1 MLEKARRA
9 TGWILALVM
18 HGPVLADNIAP
29 ASHATMRKPSA
40 IVPGDHIANLTL
52 TEAVFLGLRSNR
64 SIRSAYLERIAQ
76 KYDLRVAED
85 YFTPKLLLTGRYV
98 GVRNQDDRYRRGEV
112 TPQTTKISE
121 IGTRFS
127 LSWANEQHQ
136 ADRAGRQRTDGV
148 TFAAIQP
155 LLRGAGREV
164 VTAPLR
170 LSRLAERS
178 NRLGLQARVAQTVT
192 QIVLAYR
199 ELLRAQEQVR
209 IAQDALGRSRRLLEI
224 NQALI
229 SAGRMAEFEIVQ
241 TEADAAT
248 QELSVEDANNML
260 AARRLELLQLLAL
273 DLSNQIY
280 ATEGLGAERMQLSL
294 VEAQRVALERQPEYL
309 MQLIAAEQA
318 DVNLIVARNQS
329 LWDVSLVGGATQGR
343 DRYSRGGHVP
353 GSDRR
358 WEGYAGIQVE
368 IPIGDL
374 ATRQNE
380 VRARVA
386 AQDQA
391 NKLKNAQ
398 QVLDREVSDA
408 VRDVG
413 SRWRQLEIATR
424 AHELSRRKLD
434 IEREKLQVGRSSNFQ
449 VLSFEAD
456 LRNSDSARLGALI
469 GYLNA
474 QTLLD
479 LRLGTTLDS
488 WDIALND

>member
-1 MLEKARRA
+1 M
-9 TGWILALVM
+9 
-18 HGPVLADNIAP
+18 
-29 ASHATMRKPSA
+29 AS
-40 IVPGDHIANLTL
+40 GHIANLTL
-52 TEAVFLGLRSNR
+52 TEAVFLGLRGNR
-64 SIRSAYLERIAQ
+64 FIRSAYLERVAQ

-85 YFTPKLLLTGRYV
+85 YFTPKLLLTGRYL
-98 GVRNQDDRYRRGEV
+98 GARSQDDRYRQAEV

-127 LSWANEQHQ
+127 LSWANQLNQ
-136 ADRAGRQRTDGV
+136 ADRAGRLRNDGV
-148 TFAAIQP
+148 TFAVIQP
-155 LLRGAGREV
+155 LLRGSGREV
-164 VTAPLR
+164 ATAPLR
-170 LSRLAERS
+170 LARLTEQS

-224 NQALI
+224 NKALI
-229 SAGRMAEFEIVQ
+229 AAGRMAEFEIVQ
-241 TEADAAT
+241 TEADTAM

-260 AARRLELLQLLAL
+260 AARRLDLLQLLAL
-273 DLSNQIY
+273 DLSNQVY

-294 VEAQRVALERQPEYL
+294 VDAQRVALERQPEYL
-309 MQLIAAEQA
+309 MQLIASEQA
-318 DVNLIVARNQS
+318 DVNLIVAKNQS
-329 LWDVSLVGGATQGR
+329 LWDVSLMGGATQRR
-343 DRYSRGGHVP
+343 DRHSGGSHAPVSNRG
-353 GSDRR
+353 
-358 WEGYAGIQVE
+358 WEGYAGVQVE
-368 IPIGDL
+368 IPIGDS
-374 ATRQNE
+374 ATRQSE

-386 AQDQA
+386 VEDQA
-391 NKLKNAQ
+391 NRLKNAQ
-398 QVLDREVSDA
+398 QLLDRDVSDA

-413 SRWRQLEIATR
+413 SGWRQLEIATR
-424 AHELSRRKLD
+424 AYELSRRKLD

-456 LRNSDSARLGALI
+456 LRSSDSARLGALI

-474 QTLLD
+474 QTRLD

>member
-1 MLEKARRA
+1 M
-9 TGWILALVM
+9 
-18 HGPVLADNIAP
+18 
-29 ASHATMRKPSA
+29 
-40 IVPGDHIANLTL
+40 
-52 TEAVFLGLRSNR
+52 
-64 SIRSAYLERIAQ
+64 
-76 KYDLRVAED
+76 
-85 YFTPKLLLTGRYV
+85 
-98 GVRNQDDRYRRGEV
+98 
-112 TPQTTKISE
+112 
-121 IGTRFS
+121 
-127 LSWANEQHQ
+127 
-136 ADRAGRQRTDGV
+136 
-148 TFAAIQP
+148 
-155 LLRGAGREV
+155 
-164 VTAPLR
+164 
-170 LSRLAERS
+170 
-178 NRLGLQARVAQTVT
+178 
-192 QIVLAYR
+192 
-199 ELLRAQEQVR
+199 
-209 IAQDALGRSRRLLEI
+209 
-224 NQALI
+224 
-229 SAGRMAEFEIVQ
+229 
-241 TEADAAT
+241 
-248 QELSVEDANNML
+248 
-260 AARRLELLQLLAL
+260 
-273 DLSNQIY
+273 
-280 ATEGLGAERMQLSL
+280 
-294 VEAQRVALERQPEYL
+294 
-309 MQLIAAEQA
+309 
-318 DVNLIVARNQS
+318 
-329 LWDVSLVGGATQGR
+329 
-343 DRYSRGGHVP
+343 P

-408 VRDVG
+408 VREVG